1 MGVQCSCSTAEY
13 LWGGRGENGASIMR
27 CSNCY
32 ATKKM
37 LSRRKSGSHSKES
50 SSGTL
55 DRPWDFAE
63 AAILEIMD
71 TFPRFDLTGR
81 IALVTGAARGLG
93 HAIALALANAGADVA
108 VGLRDVKADGDLP
121 HKITGLRRRVLPLQ
135 MDLTKQDQISRAVD
149 DTVKHFGRLDILVNN
164 AGIAPGNLAEDVTEH
179 DYDLTMQVNL
189 KATFFAAQAAGR
201 VMIRQKGG
209 RIINMSSQAGFAAL
223 P

>member
-108 VGLRDVKADGDLP
+108 VGFRDVKQDGGLP
-121 HKITGLRRRVLPLQ
+121 SEVTALGRRALPLQ
-135 MDLTKQDQISRAVD
+135 MDVGSLAEINAAVD
-149 DTVKHFGRLDILVNN
+149 KAAAHFGKIDILVNN
-164 AGIAPGNLAEDVTEH
+164 VGV
-179 DYDLTMQVNL
+179 
-189 KATFFAAQAAGR
+189 
-201 VMIRQKGG
+201 
-209 RIINMSSQAGFAAL
+209 
-223 P
+223 